1 MNNITFEDIINQ
13 NSELIYFYNKLGVPG
28 RYLNKITCSAYDER
42 PGIVVKLEINL
53 TNIDN
58 AADTNYTFW
67 ISNAGSLYNNNNP
80 NSPQLNRVISAWLK
94 NIRCNKNTKENKV
107 KLMDCGILRQHSY

>member
-1 MNNITFEDIINQ
+1 MNNITFDDIINQ
-13 NSELIYFYNKLGVPG
+13 NSELIYFYNKLAVPG

-67 ISNAGSLYNNNNP
+67 ISSSGSLYNNNP
-80 NSPQLNRVISAWLK
+80 HSSQLNRVISEWLK
-94 NIRCNKNTKENKV
+94 NIRCNKNSKEHKL
-107 KLMDCGILRQHSY
+107 KLMDCGILRQVTY